1 MKPEILELRA
11 EHIHQ
16 QVEIVKHREKMEK
29 IRDKVAKMF
38 REDRSI
44 TFEDFKD
51 ARNLMD
57 EADGFEFAA
66 IERLYMPRID
76 ELIIEN
82 ILKQFLRKH
91 DVNFMA
97 IKEYFRRRD
106 DQESIDNIDFFD
118 KELDKIIKS
127 KLREII
133 FYMKYNL
140 NKNPTA
146 CLSFYKPKKTEK

>member
-1 MKPEILELRA
+1 MKPEILKLRA

-16 QVEIVKHREKMEK
+16 QAEIAKHREKMEK

-66 IERLYMPRID
+66 IERLYMPKID

-82 ILKQFLRKH
+82 ILMQFLRKQSGKH
-91 DVNFMA
+91 
-97 IKEYFRRRD
+97 
-106 DQESIDNIDFFD
+106 
-118 KELDKIIKS
+118 
-127 KLREII
+127 
-133 FYMKYNL
+133 
-140 NKNPTA
+140 
-146 CLSFYKPKKTEK
+146 